1 MDIIGC
7 RFQEVMD
14 QQKKHMARVS
24 DLYRERFRSIKTVLF
39 FIVSVSLLSGEAVPT
54 KWRPCQDTVMTT
66 PAVTVENQEKAIQNK
81 LKVLQLTN
89 ENTHKIAGSNLLKP
103 IQRHHKL
110 MERKVE
116 ECHEVKTI
124 VQELK
129 IGRGDEEDDIK
140 VWSSGIEAELGK
152 YEKVVGELE
161 ELEQTLRE
169 REPRET
175 QEKEEK
181 ARLEIKKKFEA
192 KTVEKESDAG
202 KPKVKLPKLVI
213 TKFQGTH
220 IDWQRFWG
228 QFEAEI
234 DKSGIG
240 QVAKFSYLKQLLV
253 PKVRAVIDGLPFNR
267 EGYTRAK
274 NILMTKYGKPSE
286 VANAHIQ

>member
-1 MDIIGC
+1 
-7 RFQEVMD
+7 
-14 QQKKHMARVS
+14 
-24 DLYRERFRSIKTVLF
+24 
-39 FIVSVSLLSGEAVPT
+39 
-54 KWRPCQDTVMTT
+54 MTT
-66 PAVTVENQEKAIQNK
+66 PAATVENQEKAIQNK

-89 ENTHKIAGSNLLKP
+89 EKTHKIAGSNLLKP

-202 KPKVKLPKLVI
+202 LSLI
-213 TKFQGTH
+213 H
-220 IDWQRFWG
+220 I
-228 QFEAEI
+228 
-234 DKSGIG
+234 
-240 QVAKFSYLKQLLV
+240 
-253 PKVRAVIDGLPFNR
+253 
-267 EGYTRAK
+267 
-274 NILMTKYGKPSE
+274 
-286 VANAHIQ
+286 